1 MCKTPCRGNPA
12 RMAVVTTEPVHLPP
26 APRVPRIVQGI
37 AFLIAQH
44 AAIAA
49 VARRYG
55 SAFTLNVPVFG
66 RAVVISESALVRELF
81 CASGDLVG
89 RPTHNLGALL
99 GPGSMFSLDG
109 DELHERRRLVRPP
122 FQGVRARSHERI
134 VEEEVLREIASWPQG
149 REFPTLPSMSRI
161 TLRAIVRAMLGG
173 DGAALDEL
181 CELMPAAVRLG
192 SRIGLLPPA
201 AARDFG
207 PWSPGG
213 RYVRYRRR
221 IDAVVG
227 SLVAAARAD
236 PALQER
242 DDLVALLLR
251 ARDDNGRPIPDRH
264 VVNELVTLVVSGHET
279 TSAALAWAVER
290 LRRHPRLLS
299 RLTDEADAG
308 GCNLRQ
314 ATIWEVQRTRPVI
327 TGGLRWTKTR
337 IRLGQWVIP
346 PETLVIAS
354 IQLAHESDTNFPDA
368 TSFEPDRFTGATP
381 KPFAW
386 IAFGGGMNRCIG
398 SAFANMEMDVTLR
411 TLLREFRF
419 APTDAPCERRQN
431 RGVAIVPSRG
441 GRAVVY
447 RRATGTAAGRVS
459 HRGGDGCGG
468 RRAV

>member
-1 MCKTPCRGNPA
+1 
-12 RMAVVTTEPVHLPP
+12 MAVVTTEPVHLPP

-207 PWSPGG
+207 PWSP
-213 RYVRYRRR
+213 RT
-221 IDAVVG
+221 
-227 SLVAAARAD
+227 
-236 PALQER
+236 
-242 DDLVALLLR
+242 
-251 ARDDNGRPIPDRH
+251 PD
-264 VVNELVTLVVSGHET
+264 
-279 TSAALAWAVER
+279 
-290 LRRHPRLLS
+290 
-299 RLTDEADAG
+299 
-308 GCNLRQ
+308 
-314 ATIWEVQRTRPVI
+314 I
-327 TGGLRWTKTR
+327 
-337 IRLGQWVIP
+337 
-346 PETLVIAS
+346 
-354 IQLAHESDTNFPDA
+354 ES
-368 TSFEPDRFTGATP
+368 
-381 KPFAW
+381 
-386 IAFGGGMNRCIG
+386 
-398 SAFANMEMDVTLR
+398 
-411 TLLREFRF
+411 
-419 APTDAPCERRQN
+419 APC
-431 RGVAIVPSRG
+431 
-441 GRAVVY
+441 
-447 RRATGTAAGRVS
+447 
-459 HRGGDGCGG
+459 
-468 RRAV
+468 